1 MQFLMDP
8 SAEPRDLEL
17 PLEFEFAMRKAQI
30 YADEMTWDQLYSA
43 FLNLYQQRFIEIT
56 AIKELLAEE
65 GVNIQFDISTELE
78 LEELARSAGDYEDED
93 EDDDDDDRL
102 LAPF

>member
-1 MQFLMDP
+1 MDP
-8 SAEPRDLEL
+8 SAEPKDLEL

-65 GVNIQFDISTELE
+65 GVNISTISTSEIKISVI
-78 LEELARSAGDYEDED
+78 LEEKSLDKAVNALHKAFDLDKI
-93 EDDDDDDRL
+93 
-102 LAPF
+102 